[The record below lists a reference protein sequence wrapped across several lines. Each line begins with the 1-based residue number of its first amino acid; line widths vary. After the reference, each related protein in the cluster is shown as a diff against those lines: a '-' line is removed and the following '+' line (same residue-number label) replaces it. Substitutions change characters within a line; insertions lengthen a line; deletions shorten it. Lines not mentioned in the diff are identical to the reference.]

1 MRGSFLAVL
10 VVFAFCFNVQAA
22 AAGAPPPRFFGVMG
36 NGPLDRPGVDLVK
49 ESALM
54 RSSGVETVRLPI
66 EWPDLQPYRRFADVP
81 VGERARFVDIAG
93 IPTAFAVTDARIRAA
108 ALNDVEVLA
117 LVMRSPLW
125 AGRNPKNYMTPP
137 RDPIAY
143 GRFLSALIGRYGVK
157 GSFWAENGELPRR
170 PLRHFQI
177 WNEPNLKYHFPV
189 APWAP
194 AYVKLLRASY
204 KAIKSADPQATVVS
218 AGMPNFVWRDYA
230 ELFRAGMRARGYF
243 DAIAVHPYTNDAAGC
258 IEMLSRVRRVLDANG
273 AGNSPIW
280 VTETGWPSA
289 RGKAK
294 VLPRNEGWIT
304 TPAGQAKKLAEA
316 YRSYAKSAPRLKLAR
331 VYWYSWISSDQRGGN
346 AWDYAGLRTVASD
359 GSFVDKPALS
369 AYQQVAR
376 SLRPAAR

>member
-1 MRGSFLAVL
+1 MRGSFLAALIVL
-10 VVFAFCFNVQAA
+10 AFCLSVQAA
-22 AAGAPPPRFFGVMG
+22 AAAPPPRFFGVMG
-36 NGPLDRPGVDLVK
+36 NGPLDRSGVDLVK

-81 VGERARFVDIAG
+81 AGQRARFVDIAG
-93 IPTAFAVTDARIRAA
+93 IPTAFAATDARIRAA

-117 LVMRSPLW
+117 LVTRSPLW

-143 GRFLSALIGRYGVK
+143 GRFLSALIGRYGAK
-157 GSFWAENGELPRR
+157 GSFWTENGELPRR

-189 APWAP
+189 ASWAP

-204 KAIKSADPQATVVS
+204 KAIKSADAQATVVS

-258 IEMLSRVRRVLDANG
+258 IEMLSRVRRVLTPMAPAIAQSGSLKLDGRRPVARPKSCPVTK
-273 AGNSPIW
+273 AGLRHQL
-280 VTETGWPSA
+280 G
-289 RGKAK
+289 R
-294 VLPRNEGWIT
+294 
-304 TPAGQAKKLAEA
+304 QKLAEA
-316 YRSYAKSAPRLKLAR
+316 YRSYAKSAPRLKLTR
-331 VYWYSWISSDQRGGN
+331 VYWYSWVSSDQRGGN
-346 AWDYAGLRTVASD
+346 AWDYAGLRTVRSD
-359 GSFVDKPALS
+359 GSFVDKPALA
-369 AYQQVAR
+369 AYQEVAR

>member
-1 MRGSFLAVL
+1 MRPLFITPLIVA
-10 VVFAFCFNVQAA
+10 AFCLSVQAVA
-22 AAGAPPPRFFGVMG
+22 EAAPPPRFFGVMG
-36 NGPLDRPGVDLVK
+36 NGPLDRAGVDLAE

-54 RSSGVETVRLPI
+54 RRSGVETVRLPI
-66 EWPDLQPYRRFADVP
+66 EWPDLQPYARFADVP
-81 VGERARFVDIAG
+81 DWERGRFVDVAG

-125 AGRNPKNYMTPP
+125 AGHNPKNYMTPP
-137 RDPIAY
+137 RNPAAY
-143 GRFLSALIGRYGVK
+143 GRFLLALIGRYGVN

-170 PLRHFQI
+170 PLRNFQI
-177 WNEPNLKYHFPV
+177 WNEPNLKYHFPIT
-189 APWAP
+189 PWAP
-194 AYVKLLRASY
+194 AYVKLLRSSY
-204 KAIKSADPQATVVS
+204 KAIKNADPQATVVS

-230 ELFRAGMRARGYF
+230 ELFGAGMRARGYF
-243 DAIAVHPYTNDAAGC
+243 DAIAVHPYTDDAAGC

-273 AGNSPIW
+273 ASRSPIW

-304 TPAGQAKKLAEA
+304 TPAGQAKKLAEV
-316 YRSYAKSAPRLKLAR
+316 YRSYAKSARRLNLAR

-346 AWDYAGLRTVASD
+346 AWDYAGLRTLDRD
-359 GSFVDKPALS
+359 GSFVDKPALA
-369 AYQQVAR
+369 AYQRVAR
-376 SLRPAAR
+376 SLRSATP